1 MPANNARCFPQVVQN
16 KATNQNARSL
26 LVTLALT
33 RSTILISPSVSFC
46 GFQSFPRNAIG
57 HRLGVGVRENLAK
70 RALTKTIESSPWF
83 KCMTWYHAAQS
94 TTPCN
99 TWNFGLF
106 FSISCTLSGSAAVSN
121 FSFWGYQGKKE
132 CYGVFAILLYHVLQ
146 IIDSWRAN
154 NLKNS
159 HSANRSK
166 HIKRRRD
173 LPNRTQGCA
182 NNLLCHNTLQAFSW
196 NLQFSTN
203 EVVICL
209 CTHSWT

>member
-1 MPANNARCFPQVVQN
+1 MRGVSHRFCRN
-16 KATNQNARSL
+16 KATNQNARSFACDIGFDKVHNPNL
-26 LVTLALT
+26 PFCL
-33 RSTILISPSVSFC
+33 ILWPSK
-46 GFQSFPRNAIG
+46 FPRNAIG
-57 HRLGVGVRENLAK
+57 HRLVVGVRENLAK
-70 RALTKTIESSPWF
+70 GALTKTIESSPWF

-99 TWNFGLF
+99 TLIRITSAYFSAFPVRSVEVPLF
-106 FSISCTLSGSAAVSN
+106 QTSLSGVIRV
-121 FSFWGYQGKKE
+121 KKE
-132 CYGVFAILLYHVLQ
+132 CYGVFAILLYHLLQ

>member
-1 MPANNARCFPQVVQN
+1 MFPTGFAETKQLTKTREV
-16 KATNQNARSL
+16 L
-26 LVTLALT
+26 LVTLDLT

-83 KCMTWYHAAQS
+83 KCMTWYHAARS

-121 FSFWGYQGKKE
+121 FSFWGYQGKKRVLW
-132 CYGVFAILLYHVLQ
+132 CVCHFAISFTTNYWFVTCQ
-146 IIDSWRAN
+146 Q
-154 NLKNS
+154 LK
-159 HSANRSK
+159 K
-166 HIKRRRD
+166 
-173 LPNRTQGCA
+173 
-182 NNLLCHNTLQAFSW
+182 
-196 NLQFSTN
+196 
-203 EVVICL
+203 
-209 CTHSWT
+209 